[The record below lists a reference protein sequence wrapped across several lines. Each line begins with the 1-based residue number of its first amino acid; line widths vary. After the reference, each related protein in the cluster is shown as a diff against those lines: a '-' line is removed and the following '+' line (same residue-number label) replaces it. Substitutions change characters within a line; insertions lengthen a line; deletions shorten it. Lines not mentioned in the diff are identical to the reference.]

1 MGLKELYLPVIIFIA
16 LLVFIK
22 ARRKFGFVFSWIFIS
37 YLTINFL
44 VESISVVIAYK
55 DLSNLLIYNISM
67 LMEGLTFCYM
77 FYYLNNNPAIK
88 KALIISTSI
97 FVLFWAV
104 NFFFIQKSNDTLDTY
119 TYLLS
124 CIILSSFSLIT
135 IYRFVFQNSFNNP
148 FYNFFF
154 WASIG
159 ILFCYLGNIPYLASY
174 NILLVKDKMIAYSLN
189 IISQVV
195 NSILYIM
202 IIIGV
207 LCHRPERN

>member
-22 ARRKFGFVFSWIFIS
+22 ARRKFGFVFFFIFSS
-37 YLTINFL
+37 YLIINFL
-44 VESISVVIAYK
+44 VESVSVVIVYK

-67 LMEGLTFCYM
+67 LIEGLVFCYM
-77 FYYLNNNPAIK
+77 FYYISSNRVIK
-88 KALIISTSI
+88 KAVIISITVFI
-97 FVLFWAV
+97 LFWTA
-104 NFFFIQKSNDTLDTY
+104 NFFFIQKSTDTLDTY

-124 CIILSSFSLIT
+124 CIILATFSLIT
-135 IYRFVFQNSFNNP
+135 IYRFVFHNSFDNP

-159 ILFCYLGNIPYLASY
+159 ILFCYLGNIPYLAAY
-174 NILLVKDKMIAYSLN
+174 NILVIKDRMIAYSLN

-202 IIIGV
+202 IIIGA